1 MYSDSERLTELLG
14 EAYGSAGA
22 GAAQF
27 EKTQESLES
36 KLNNLHTAWT
46 TFTTSITNSSVIKLA
61 VDGLT
66 NLLNIVNKL
75 TDAFGPLSGVVKV
88 ALGALGAY
96 KVSNT
101 VLPALEKSL
110 KGKIL
115 SYMGKEFSEGA
126 AQEGGKAGK
135 AFSVAFSEAV
145 KSYKNRFE
153 SIKNYF
159 INDSLTSEDVAKLA
173 ALGKQKADAEKAA
186 YDAAMLGGEDA
197 EWAMKMASAAA
208 QGTAEAE
215 AEIAAIEAKRKPWW
229 GKQIVQAAQ
238 QGYKEGVAAGNGF
251 ATGLK
256 GSAKNIV
263 NVLSGLKFSPLG
275 IMAVVAGITLAVAK
289 IADAN
294 SEYTKAKKRVEEIRE
309 ENEKITSEL
318 ETQRSEIEQL
328 ESKGDNLTAAEKARL
343 EILKKQTAEL
353 EKQRKANLQEEYEQ
367 QKKTQQHQVIT
378 YKTQRVNGKE
388 TQVGQSEMVGG
399 AEAIDTYLEQMN
411 QKITEREEAYANGA
425 DQEALDKIDKE
436 IQEYKTK
443 ISNIMTTDLEPYLE
457 VADEA
462 DKKAYFKGAQ
472 SQGIGIE
479 ALANVDE
486 TSYNALISLR
496 DAGNLTDITISNL
509 AASSEDLK
517 IYMEAAGA
525 SAKDLADELNN
536 LSTESKNAIRVE
548 NYKKA
553 AEEIKDLK
561 KSVNA
566 VGDAFSSLYKDGYV
580 DIDKL
585 STLANDDAFANLDSF
600 ADYLDLLGKA
610 GKEDIPKVTA
620 ATEQLL
626 DELMGSEAVLT
637 NLNNSTVGLYENMLK
652 NMGVTNA
659 HEVVTERLNLKLAE
673 QSIAEMEAADKLDQF
688 SGSAEQAKA
697 NLAGLAKQYGVTE
710 QAIAYFV
717 VKTRL
722 ANANALS
729 TKASRTEL
737 SKLVDSLGI
746 AASALVKYNALM
758 NNVDLA
764 DKYININRAKMEA
777 ATDETAVQYY
787 ATAVEGYRR
796 LKNNKLQ
803 EARDLLNGE
812 LNKIDLSSTTPTVN
826 SSQFNTSSS
835 KSSSNT
841 EKEIQ
846 KLSEL
851 YNAKKKVAEIEEKIS
866 DLEEARK
873 TLQNYDDQLA
883 NEHEQIEALK
893 EKKKLTQDLIDQ
905 NEVLRAQKLAMA
917 KAEWAPL
924 YNYDEATHEITLT
937 QEYFNAINKNGKA
950 TKKWSADV
958 LNNFK
963 EWVEEYDDIVEFSR
977 DEQNIL
983 AEINTTLLERWE
995 SYRDDYID
1003 LVNELADLYEKQEKD
1018 QIDALKEKY
1027 DKMKELD
1034 DKYLE
1039 ELRKNIEAR
1048 RDARDREND
1057 VEEITKK
1064 QKRLNMLMRD
1074 TSGRNASEIVDL
1086 QKEIE
1091 DAQQDLIDEDVD
1103 RILDSLE
1110 DANDKDQEN
1119 WDNAISKLE
1128 DQLEQDKENGKFIR
1142 LAEEALQKSPEEIK
1156 QLFKEFY
1163 ETQGPYSQA
1172 EIIKMLEEVE
1182 DKLVGA
1188 LDYRD
1193 GKNPTIGDDGYG
1205 SGSNGKYRQTKYLDP
1220 NGRVQTGYVSVAN
1233 GQTYK
1238 DTNLTERIDE
1248 GSIVPNATNPNKG
1261 WKLVNGKGQEM
1272 TLSEEQKKLLGIT
1285 GTSSSST
1292 AAAGSTTTTTSRAKV
1307 ANTGGKGLNLRA
1319 SASASSQKLG
1329 AYPDGTAVTVLDD
1342 SNAEWWKVR
1351 CNGKTGYMSAK
1362 YLKKYANG
1370 GLVDYTGPA
1379 WVDGNPSH
1387 PEAFLSAKD
1396 TKNFTE
1402 LKELL
1407 AMFLREDRSKNFTS
1421 GGAQSKG
1428 DCNIYITVDQIASD
1442 YDIDEAVARVRQEIM
1457 SGSNYRNINLVNRR
1471 R

>member
-1 MYSDSERLTELLG
+1 MTELLG

-46 TFTTSITNSSVIKLA
+46 TFTTSIADSTLIKGV
-61 VDGLT
+61 VDTLT
-66 NLLNIVNKL
+66 DLLNIVNKL
-75 TDAFGPLSGVVKV
+75 TDAFGPFSGWIK
-88 ALGALGAY
+88 AGAVGFGIY
-96 KVSNT
+96 KGSTT
-101 VLPALEKSL
+101 VLPALEKGL
-110 KGKIL
+110 KNFIKT
-115 SYMGKEFSEGA
+115 YTGKEVIDKFQDTGSKSGSLFANAFKTKFSDAYKTFRESLTGIDTEADFAKYAAATEKVEAARKAFQEALDA
-126 AQEGGKAGK
+126 AQDE
-135 AFSVAFSEAV
+135 
-145 KSYKNRFE
+145 SY
-153 SIKNYF
+153 
-159 INDSLTSEDVAKLA
+159 LA
-173 ALGKQKADAEKAA
+173 SNLADAATAGAEEGLAKAK
-186 YDAAMLGGEDA
+186 A
-197 EWAMKMASAAA
+197 E
-208 QGTAEAE
+208 Q
-215 AEIAAIEAKRKPWW
+215 AAIEAHNGKILPKRIAEAF
-229 GKQIVQAAQ
+229 Q
-238 QGYKEGVAAGNGF
+238 EGVAQGKSWGSGF
-251 ATGLK
+251 KAAATEVKNTKLVQSIGK
-256 GSAKNIV
+256 FFGST
-263 NVLSGLKFSPLG
+263 LG
-275 IMAVVAGITLAVAK
+275 MMIGTIAVGVALGYIAVAIQK
-289 IADAN
+289 ALDPI
-294 SEYTKAKKRVEEIRE
+294 EQAKKRAEQFQKEAEEIQAKIDERTA
-309 ENEKITSEL
+309 EKVEL
-318 ETQRSEIEQL
+318 ESREDS
-328 ESKGDNLTAAEKARL
+328 LTAAEAARL
-343 EILKKQTAEL
+343 KILRQQTEEL
-353 EKQRKANLQEEYEQ
+353 EKQLKA
-367 QKKTQQHQVIT
+367 KTQQEYEAQKQGQSYEVVVGQQEVYSAGYYENVYGT
-378 YKTQRVNGKE
+378 TNAAGKTQDLLSQITDLQAKREQALTDAETTKE
-388 TQVGQSEMVGG
+388 
-399 AEAIDTYLEQMN
+399 D
-411 QKITEREEAYANGA
+411 
-425 DQEALDKIDKE
+425 LDKIDEE
-436 IQEYKTK
+436 IAALEEELQQ
-443 ISNIMTTDLEPYLE
+443 ISSENYEPYLRNL
-457 VADEA
+457 DEE
-462 DKKAYFKGAQ
+462 DRKAYYQ
-472 SQGIGIE
+472 TQQQLGIGFD
-479 ALANVDE
+479 ALANTDE
-486 TSYNALISLR
+486 DTYNKLIDLN
-496 DAGNLTDITISNL
+496 DAGKLTAGTITTL
-509 AASSEDLK
+509 AEKNQDLK
-517 IYMEAAGA
+517 LWMEATGTTAGELATELHKVADA
-525 SAKDLADELNN
+525 SE
-536 LSTESKNAIRVE
+536 ESINVQSYKN
-548 NYKKA
+548 A
-553 AEEIKDLK
+553 AEELKNIK
-561 KSVNA
+561 KSVGAITDA
-566 VGDAFSSLYKDGYV
+566 VSNLYKDGYV

-585 STLANDDAFANLDSF
+585 STIVNDEAFSSLPSF
-600 ADYLDLLGKA
+600 ENFFDIMSKA
-610 GKEDIPKVTA
+610 GKEDIPQVTA
-620 ATEQLL
+620 AMEQLL
-626 DELMGSEAVLT
+626 AEYISSETVLT
-637 NLNNSTVGLYENMLK
+637 SLNDKTAGLYENMLR

-659 HEVVTERLNLKLAE
+659 SEVIEQKLIQARAQEAVATLEANNELGAFMGTSAAAQGRL
-673 QSIAEMEAADKLDQF
+673 AA
-688 SGSAEQAKA
+688 
-697 NLAGLAKQYGVTE
+697 LAKQYNTTE
-710 QAIAYFV
+710 QAIAAFI

-722 ANANALS
+722 ANSNYLS
-729 TKASRTEL
+729 TKASRAEL
-737 SKLVDSLGI
+737 SNLVKSLNLT
-746 AASALVKYNALM
+746 AEALVKYQNLINLINSNDSNIAVMRASQNAAAAAGDTIKVEQY
-758 NNVDLA
+758 NYRIGLA
-764 DKYININRAKMEA
+764 QKNKEQNIAS
-777 ATDETAVQYY
+777 
-787 ATAVEGYRR
+787 
-796 LKNNKLQ
+796 LNKL
-803 EARDLLNGE
+803 LNDE
-812 LNKIDLSSTTPTVN
+812 LAKIESNVN
-826 SSQFNTSSS
+826 VSVDTSQFNTSSS

-851 YNAKKKVAEIEEKIS
+851 YNAKKKVAEIEEKLS

-1292 AAAGSTTTTTSRAKV
+1292 AAAGSTTTITSRAKV
-1307 ANTGGKGLNLRA
+1307 TNTGGKGLNLRA